1 MKNILVVLF
10 GMAIAGQALADV
22 DVAAGVKLYGVLDQA
37 VQSQALTD
45 SISTT
50 AGQKYVGM
58 YAAVSTSRLGV
69 RAERDLGGSTKAH
82 IQIEIE
88 LKPDKA
94 KGLLSTTSNRGNFV
108 GLSGKA
114 GTVRMGTQET
124 MAYETFAMD
133 ANGRTEYKPQLWR
146 LTQTKGDAVS
156 QGDRAG
162 NSVKYIT
169 PSFSG
174 FTGHALAAF
183 GEGNTRYQSL
193 GIKYQQDKI
202 KAVLVRD
209 STDNA
214 KGKLCAPGTNCT
226 DGVAY
231 DGSTVGNSNSLVW
244 GGSDTD
250 KVFRNIAAAS
260 YDLGPAVLNYKYAK
274 AYTTAYNKVGS
285 LTTHTVGVKVPV
297 DAFTFALSAGSGTL
311 DSYTTASASSL
322 TAGDAKLADTTLGA
336 YYAFDKS
343 TSAYF
348 VGSLTRIGSQSVQAG
363 SVKTANIG
371 LQYKF

>member
-1 MKNILVVLF
+1 MKNILVVLL

-22 DVAAGVKLYGVLDQA
+22 EVAAGVKLYGVLDQA

-45 SISTT
+45 SISST

-58 YAAVSTSRLGV
+58 YAAGSTSRLGV

-82 IQIEIE
+82 IQIELE
-88 LKPDKA
+88 LKPDKP
-94 KGLLSTTSNRGNFV
+94 KGLLNTTSNRGNFV

-124 MAYETFAMD
+124 MAYETFALD

-146 LTQTKGDAVS
+146 LTQTKGDASS

-174 FTGHALAAF
+174 FTLHALGAL

-193 GIKYQQDKI
+193 AIKYQQDNI
-202 KAVLVRD
+202 KAAIVRD
-209 STDNA
+209 STENT

-260 YDLGPAVLNYKYAK
+260 YDFGPVVLNYIYAK
-274 AYTTAYNKVGS
+274 AYTTAASKTGS
-285 LTTHTVGVKVPV
+285 LTTHTVGLKVPV
-297 DAFTFALSAGSGTL
+297 DQITLALSAGTGSL

-322 TAGDAKLADTTLGA
+322 TAGDARLSDTTLGA

-348 VGSLTRIGSQSVQAG
+348 VGSLTTIGSQSVQSG

>member
-1 MKNILVVLF
+1 
-10 GMAIAGQALADV
+10 
-22 DVAAGVKLYGVLDQA
+22 
-37 VQSQALTD
+37 
-45 SISTT
+45 
-50 AGQKYVGM
+50 
-58 YAAVSTSRLGV
+58 
-69 RAERDLGGSTKAH
+69 
-82 IQIEIE
+82 
-88 LKPDKA
+88 
-94 KGLLSTTSNRGNFV
+94 
-108 GLSGKA
+108 
-114 GTVRMGTQET
+114 
-124 MAYETFAMD
+124 
-133 ANGRTEYKPQLWR
+133 
-146 LTQTKGDAVS
+146 
-156 QGDRAG
+156 
-162 NSVKYIT
+162 
-169 PSFSG
+169 
-174 FTGHALAAF
+174 
-183 GEGNTRYQSL
+183 
-193 GIKYQQDKI
+193 
-202 KAVLVRD
+202 
-209 STDNA
+209 
-214 KGKLCAPGTNCT
+214 
-226 DGVAY
+226 
-231 DGSTVGNSNSLVW
+231 VGNSNSLVW

-260 YDLGPAVLNYKYAK
+260 YDLGPAVLNYIYTK

>member
-1 MKNILVVLF
+1 MKKILVILF
-10 GMAIAGQALADV
+10 GAAIAVSALADV
-22 DVAAGVKLYGVLDQA
+22 EVAAGVKLYGVLDQA
-37 VQSQALTD
+37 VQSQSLSD
-45 SISTT
+45 SISST

-69 RAERDLGGSTKAH
+69 RAERELSGSTKAH

-193 GIKYQQDKI
+193 AIKYQQDKI

-260 YDLGPAVLNYKYAK
+260 YDLGPAVLNYIYAK
-274 AYTTAYNKVGS
+274 AYTTANNKVGS

>member
-1 MKNILVVLF
+1 MKKILVILF
-10 GMAIAGQALADV
+10 GMGIAAHVLADV
-22 DVAAGVKLYGVLDQA
+22 DVGAGVKLYGVLDQA
-37 VQSQALTD
+37 VQSQSLSD
-45 SISTT
+45 SISAT

-69 RAERDLGGSTKAH
+69 RAERELSATTKAH
-82 IQIEIE
+82 IQIELE
-88 LKPDKA
+88 LKPDKP

-108 GLSGKA
+108 GLTGNA

-124 MAYETFAMD
+124 MAYETFGMD

-146 LTQTKGDAVS
+146 LTQTKGDAAS

-162 NSVKYIT
+162 NSVKYIS
-169 PSFSG
+169 PIYAG

-183 GEGNTRYQSL
+183 GEGNTRYQSFAV
-193 GIKYQQDKI
+193 KYQHEKI

-231 DGSTVGNSNSLVW
+231 EGSTVGNSNSLVW
-244 GGSDTD
+244 GGTDTD

-260 YDLGPAVLNYKYAK
+260 YDFGPAVLNYIYAK
-274 AYTTAYNKVGS
+274 ALTTASNKEGS
-285 LTTHTVGVKVPV
+285 LTTHTVGIKVPV
-297 DAFTFALSAGSGTL
+297 DSFTFALSAGTGTL
-311 DSYTTASASSL
+311 DSYTTASTSSL

-348 VGSLTRIGSQSVQAG
+348 VGSVTSIGTQSVQAG
-363 SVKTANIG
+363 SIKTANIG

>member
-1 MKNILVVLF
+1 MKKILVILF
-10 GMAIAGQALADV
+10 GMGIAAHVLADV
-22 DVAAGVKLYGVLDQA
+22 DVGAGVKLYGVLDQA
-37 VQSQALTD
+37 VQSQSLSD
-45 SISTT
+45 SISAT
-50 AGQKYVGM
+50 AGQKYVGV

-69 RAERDLGGSTKAH
+69 RAERALSATTKAH
-82 IQIEIE
+82 IQIELE
-88 LKPDKA
+88 LKPDKP

-108 GLSGKA
+108 GLTGNA

-146 LTQTKGDAVS
+146 LTQTKGDATS

-162 NSVKYIT
+162 NSVKYIS
-169 PSFSG
+169 PIYAG

-183 GEGNTRYQSL
+183 GEGNTRYQSFAV
-193 GIKYQQDKI
+193 KYQHEKI

-231 DGSTVGNSNSLVW
+231 EGSTVGNSNSLVW
-244 GGSDTD
+244 GGTDTD

-260 YDLGPAVLNYKYAK
+260 YDFGPAVLNYIYAK
-274 AYTTAYNKVGS
+274 AFTTASNKEGS
-285 LTTHTVGVKVPV
+285 LTTHTVGIKVPV
-297 DAFTFALSAGSGTL
+297 DSFTFALSAGTGTL
-311 DSYTTASASSL
+311 DSYTTASTSSL

-348 VGSLTRIGSQSVQAG
+348 VGSVTSIGTQSVQAG

>member
-193 GIKYQQDKI
+193 AIKYQQDKI

-260 YDLGPAVLNYKYAK
+260 YDLGPAVLNYIYAK
-274 AYTTAYNKVGS
+274 AYTTANNKVGS

-297 DAFTFALSAGSGTL
+297 DAFTFALSAGTGTL

>member
-193 GIKYQQDKI
+193 AIKYQQNKI

-260 YDLGPAVLNYKYAK
+260 YDLGPAVLNYIYAK
-274 AYTTAYNKVGS
+274 AYTTANNKVGS

>member
-10 GMAIAGQALADV
+10 GMATAGQALADV

-37 VQSQALTD
+37 LQSQALTD

-193 GIKYQQDKI
+193 AIKYQQDKI

-260 YDLGPAVLNYKYAK
+260 YDLGPAVLNYIYAK
-274 AYTTAYNKVGS
+274 AYTTANNKVGS

-297 DAFTFALSAGSGTL
+297 DAFTFALSAGTGTL

>member
-22 DVAAGVKLYGVLDQA
+22 EVAAGVKLYGVLDQA

-193 GIKYQQDKI
+193 AIKYQQDKI

-260 YDLGPAVLNYKYAK
+260 YDLGPAVLNYIYAK
-274 AYTTAYNKVGS
+274 AYTTTYNKVGS

>member
-1 MKNILVVLF
+1 MKKILVILF
-10 GMAIAGQALADV
+10 GMGIAAHVLADV
-22 DVAAGVKLYGVLDQA
+22 DVGAGVKLYGVLDQA
-37 VQSQALTD
+37 VQSQSLSD
-45 SISTT
+45 SISAT

-69 RAERDLGGSTKAH
+69 RAERELSATTKAH
-82 IQIEIE
+82 IQIELE
-88 LKPDKA
+88 LKPDKP

-108 GLSGKA
+108 GLTGNA

-146 LTQTKGDAVS
+146 LTQTKGDATS

-162 NSVKYIT
+162 NSVKYIS
-169 PSFSG
+169 PIYAG

-183 GEGNTRYQSL
+183 GEGNTRYQSFAV
-193 GIKYQQDKI
+193 KYQHEKI

-231 DGSTVGNSNSLVW
+231 EGSTVGNSNSLVW
-244 GGSDTD
+244 GGTDTD

-260 YDLGPAVLNYKYAK
+260 YDFGPAVLNYIYAK
-274 AYTTAYNKVGS
+274 AFTTASNKEGS
-285 LTTHTVGVKVPV
+285 LTTHTVGIKVPV
-297 DAFTFALSAGSGTL
+297 DSFTFALSAGTGTL
-311 DSYTTASASSL
+311 DSYTTASTSSL

-348 VGSLTRIGSQSVQAG
+348 VGSVTSIGTQSVQAG

>member
-1 MKNILVVLF
+1 MKKILVILF
-10 GMAIAGQALADV
+10 GMGIAAHVLADV
-22 DVAAGVKLYGVLDQA
+22 DVGAGVKLYGVLDQA
-37 VQSQALTD
+37 VQSQTLSD
-45 SISTT
+45 SISAT

-69 RAERDLGGSTKAH
+69 RAERELSATTKAH
-82 IQIEIE
+82 IQIELE
-88 LKPDKA
+88 LKPDKP

-108 GLSGKA
+108 GLTGNA

-146 LTQTKGDAVS
+146 LTQTKGDAAS

-162 NSVKYIT
+162 NSVKYIS
-169 PSFSG
+169 PSYAG

-183 GEGNTRYQSL
+183 GEGNTRYQSFAV
-193 GIKYQQDKI
+193 KYQHEKI

-231 DGSTVGNSNSLVW
+231 EGSTVGNSNSLVW
-244 GGSDTD
+244 GGTDTD

-260 YDLGPAVLNYKYAK
+260 YDFGPAVLNYIYAK
-274 AYTTAYNKVGS
+274 AFTTASNKEGS
-285 LTTHTVGVKVPV
+285 LTTHTVGIKVPV
-297 DAFTFALSAGSGTL
+297 DSFTFALSAGTGTL
-311 DSYTTASASSL
+311 DSYTTASTSSL

-348 VGSLTRIGSQSVQAG
+348 VGSVTSIGTQSVQVG

>member
-1 MKNILVVLF
+1 MKKILVILF
-10 GMAIAGQALADV
+10 GMGIAAHVLADV
-22 DVAAGVKLYGVLDQA
+22 DVGAGVKLYGVLDQA
-37 VQSQALTD
+37 VQSQSLSD
-45 SISTT
+45 SISAT

-69 RAERDLGGSTKAH
+69 RAERELSATTKAH
-82 IQIEIE
+82 IQIELE
-88 LKPDKA
+88 LKPDKP

-108 GLSGKA
+108 GLTGNA

-146 LTQTKGDAVS
+146 LTQTKGDAAS

-162 NSVKYIT
+162 NSVKYIS
-169 PSFSG
+169 PIYAG

-183 GEGNTRYQSL
+183 GEGNTRYQSFAV
-193 GIKYQQDKI
+193 KYQHEKI

-214 KGKLCAPGTNCT
+214 KGKFCAPGTNCT

-231 DGSTVGNSNSLVW
+231 EGSTVGNSNSLVW
-244 GGSDTD
+244 GGTDTD

-260 YDLGPAVLNYKYAK
+260 YDFGPAVLNYIYAK
-274 AYTTAYNKVGS
+274 AFTTASNKEGS
-285 LTTHTVGVKVPV
+285 LTTHTVGIKVPV
-297 DAFTFALSAGSGTL
+297 DSFTFALSAGTGTL
-311 DSYTTASASSL
+311 DSYTTASTSSL

-348 VGSLTRIGSQSVQAG
+348 VGSVTSIGTQSVQAG

>member
-22 DVAAGVKLYGVLDQA
+22 DVGAGVKLYGVLDQA
-37 VQSQALTD
+37 VQSQSLSD

-88 LKPDKA
+88 LKPDKP

-108 GLSGKA
+108 GLSGNA

-146 LTQTKGDAVS
+146 LTQTKGDATS

-162 NSVKYIT
+162 NSVKY
-169 PSFSG
+169 
-174 FTGHALAAF
+174 
-183 GEGNTRYQSL
+183 
-193 GIKYQQDKI
+193 
-202 KAVLVRD
+202 
-209 STDNA
+209 
-214 KGKLCAPGTNCT
+214 
-226 DGVAY
+226 
-231 DGSTVGNSNSLVW
+231 
-244 GGSDTD
+244 
-250 KVFRNIAAAS
+250 
-260 YDLGPAVLNYKYAK
+260 
-274 AYTTAYNKVGS
+274 
-285 LTTHTVGVKVPV
+285 
-297 DAFTFALSAGSGTL
+297 
-311 DSYTTASASSL
+311 
-322 TAGDAKLADTTLGA
+322 
-336 YYAFDKS
+336 
-343 TSAYF
+343 
-348 VGSLTRIGSQSVQAG
+348 SQSVQAG

>member
-1 MKNILVVLF
+1 MKKILVILF
-10 GMAIAGQALADV
+10 GMGIAAHVLADV
-22 DVAAGVKLYGVLDQA
+22 DVSAGVKLYGVLDQA

-82 IQIEIE
+82 IQIEME

-108 GLSGKA
+108 GLSGNA

-183 GEGNTRYQSL
+183 GEGNTRYQSFAV
-193 GIKYQQDKI
+193 KYQQDKI

-244 GGSDTD
+244 GGSDSD

-260 YDLGPAVLNYKYAK
+260 YDLGPAVLNYIYAK

-297 DAFTFALSAGSGTL
+297 DAFTFALSAGTGTL
-311 DSYTTASASSL
+311 DSYNSASTSSL

-348 VGSLTRIGSQSVQAG
+348 VGSVTSIGTQSVQAG

>member
-1 MKNILVVLF
+1 
-10 GMAIAGQALADV
+10 
-22 DVAAGVKLYGVLDQA
+22 LYGVLDQA

-58 YAAVSTSRLGV
+58 YAAGSTSRLGV

-82 IQIEIE
+82 IQIELE
-88 LKPDKA
+88 LKPDKP
-94 KGLLSTTSNRGNFV
+94 KGLLNTTSNRGNFV

-124 MAYETFAMD
+124 MAYETFALD

-146 LTQTKGDAVS
+146 LTQTKGDASS

-174 FTGHALAAF
+174 FTLHALGAL

-193 GIKYQQDKI
+193 AIKYQQDNI
-202 KAVLVRD
+202 KAAIVRD
-209 STDNA
+209 STENA

-260 YDLGPAVLNYKYAK
+260 YDFGPVVLNYIYAK
-274 AYTTAYNKVGS
+274 AYTTAASKTGS
-285 LTTHTVGVKVPV
+285 LTTHTVGLKVPV
-297 DAFTFALSAGSGTL
+297 DQITLALSAGTGSL

-322 TAGDAKLADTTLGA
+322 TAGDARLSDTTVGA

-348 VGSLTRIGSQSVQAG
+348 VGSLTTIGSQSVQSG

>member
-10 GMAIAGQALADV
+10 GMAIAGQALQDV
-22 DVAAGVKLYGVLDQA
+22 QVAAGVKLYVVLDQA
-37 VQSQALTD
+37 VQSHALTD

-193 GIKYQQDKI
+193 AIKYQQDKI

-260 YDLGPAVLNYKYAK
+260 YDLGPAQLNYIYAK

-285 LTTHTVGVKVPV
+285 LTTHTAGVKVPV
-297 DAFTFALSAGSGTL
+297 DAFTFALSAGTGTL

-371 LQYKF
+371 MQYKF